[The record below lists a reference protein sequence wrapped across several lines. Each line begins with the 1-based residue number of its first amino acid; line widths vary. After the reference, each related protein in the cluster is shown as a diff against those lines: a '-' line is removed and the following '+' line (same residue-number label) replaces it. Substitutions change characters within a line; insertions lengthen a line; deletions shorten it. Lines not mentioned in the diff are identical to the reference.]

1 MRTRVSLGRAGPIS
15 AAAGAI
21 ALLLAVVACQ
31 RTAERS
37 ATPAPSSPALVQSP
51 VPVGTDSLTPRQACV
66 IAEFE
71 RNDLPGRACMIQCIK
86 DGSGYDIGGGC
97 WHLCYAYTGVPM
109 PRPERFDHCP
119 DAGPEPVSPS
129 PIVSCEAADA
139 RRELRVRF
147 VDAVTGAPLAAG
159 MILEPRSPSGIHV
172 ADSLGMSIV
181 PVGDDS
187 RIRLIGR
194 ARGYAYVM
202 DSITVPTN
210 TVCNVLL
217 RLVSARGHGF

>member
-1 MRTRVSLGRAGPIS
+1 MRTRVSLGQAGPIA

-21 ALLLAVVACQ
+21 ALLVAVVACQ
-31 RTAERS
+31 RAAERS
-37 ATPAPSSPALVQSP
+37 ATPARSSPAVVQSSAP
-51 VPVGTDSLTPRQACV
+51 LGADSLTSRQRCV

-71 RNDLPGRACMIQCIK
+71 RHDLPGRACMIKCIK
-86 DGSGYDIGGGC
+86 DGSGYNIGGGC
-97 WHLCYAYTGVPM
+97 WHMCYAYTGVPM

-159 MILEPRSPSGIHV
+159 MIFEPRSPRGIHV
-172 ADSLGMSIV
+172 ADSLGVVIV
-181 PVGDDS
+181 PLGDVS
-187 RIRLIGR
+187 RIRLIGQ
-194 ARGYAYVM
+194 ARGYSYAM
-202 DSITVPTN
+202 DSITVATN
-210 TVCNVLL
+210 TVCSVLL